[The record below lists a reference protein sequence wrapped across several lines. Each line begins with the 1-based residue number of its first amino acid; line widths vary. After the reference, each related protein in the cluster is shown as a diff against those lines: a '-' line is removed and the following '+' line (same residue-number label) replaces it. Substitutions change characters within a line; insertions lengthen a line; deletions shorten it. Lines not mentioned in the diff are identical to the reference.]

1 MAAPVLKPEP
11 LSHAEYLAIE
21 AASEVRHELYEG
33 VMYAMAGGTRTHG
46 ALGTRVGLLLGSQLE
61 TCGGGCT
68 TYGSDVRV
76 CPDTGESMY
85 PDLTIAC
92 PPIEESPHDPHAIAN
107 PVVLVEVLSPSTAG
121 WDVGGKF
128 ELFRRFASL
137 RHVLFVSSDAWHVH
151 HRERIS
157 DETWRYTD
165 HGPGTTVEL
174 TALGVRLEVDAL
186 FAPLVAQGGPPRDAV
201 PVFPRPRLG

>member
-21 AASEVRHELYEG
+21 AASEERHELYEG
-33 VMYAMAGGTRTHG
+33 VMYAMAGGTLEHAAIG
-46 ALGTRVGLLLGSQLE
+46 ARSIQLLGRAIDA
-61 TCGGGCT
+61 GGC
-68 TYGSDVRV
+68 GCVVFSSDARV
-76 CPDTGESMY
+76 SAEAGESIY
-85 PDLTIAC
+85 ADATVVCGPVERAA
-92 PPIEESPHDPHAIAN
+92 HDPHAIAN
-107 PVVLVEVLSPSTAG
+107 PVVLVEVLSPTTAG
-121 WDVGGKF
+121 WDMGGKF

-151 HRERIS
+151 HRERIA
-157 DETWRYTD
+157 DGTWRYTD

-201 PVFPRPRLG
+201 PVFPRSRLG